1 MAFHTEFSFGDYTVY
16 YSMQTCVCETPS
28 GVQMEQHLLPISL
41 ILVITEEYWGI
52 KWLQGD
58 FN

>member
-41 ILVITEEYWGI
+41 ILVITEEY
-52 KWLQGD
+52 
-58 FN
+58 